1 MVQQPA
7 PAAQSTQP
15 QQPAPAAQPAHAAQP
30 VKAAQVGEPEKK
42 KSKQWIWTIAILFA
56 ILVGVVIGFFIRKF
70 I

>member
-7 PAAQSTQP
+7 SAAQSTQP
-15 QQPAPAAQPAHAAQP
+15 QQPASAAQPTPAAQM
-30 VKAAQVGEPEKK
+30 GEPEKK

-56 ILVGVVIGFFIRKF
+56 ILVGVVIGYFIGKF